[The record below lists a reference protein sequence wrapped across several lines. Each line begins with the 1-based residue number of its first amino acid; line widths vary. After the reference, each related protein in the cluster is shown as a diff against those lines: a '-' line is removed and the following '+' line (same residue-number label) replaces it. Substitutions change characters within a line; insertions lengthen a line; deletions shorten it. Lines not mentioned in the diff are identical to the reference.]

1 MNQLKIVV
9 DLFRK
14 SKTPHFDGV
23 KFSASI
29 DYTTDIKMLLTTML
43 DDNFNE
49 GSFDEI
55 EIDGCEIYDGNDLP
69 NSGTTLTYSFKVARR
84 SAERFYASKRE
95 FIEINT
101 LRKGVMPK
109 NYYIAESDF
118 YSYDAQKPDYIMTI
132 EKICQLISCLSNI
145 AHFHDTKSDRN
156 TSFYRLVFVLHSE
169 SKSTTAVIE
178 TNLTEEVLD
187 IEDLNIN
194 LIANLSKS
202 DASKDNHYLE
212 KLNTFRNTLIEYIS
226 KTNGS
231 FINIIKNWNDINE
244 LYSNN
249 LAVYMSAFS
258 FHKTRKEIA
267 DAEIDYADK
276 ISKVVSEIANKA
288 LAIPVSLVAAI
299 SIFQMTGELVSIVAF
314 LGILLT
320 SIITYLV
327 AVSQKR
333 QLERIIHA
341 KDTLF
346 DTMMNRLSEEQN
358 ELKLRLQIAQI
369 ELNKN
374 EVFCIRVLD
383 LMRCL
388 SWMPTCVGI
397 LALLINDV
405 LI

>member
-1 MNQLKIVV
+1 MNQLKFAV

-14 SKTPHFDGV
+14 SKTPNFDGV

-29 DYTTDIKMLLTTML
+29 DYTTEIKRLLTIML
-43 DDNFNE
+43 GDNFNE

-55 EIDGCEIYDGNDLP
+55 EIDGCDIYDVSELP
-69 NSGTTLTYSFKVARR
+69 DSGTTLKYSFKVARR
-84 SAERFYASKRE
+84 SADRFYVSKAE
-95 FIEINT
+95 FIKINT
-101 LRKGVMPK
+101 LRKGVMPE
-109 NYYIAESDF
+109 NYYIAENDF
-118 YSYDAQKPDYIMTI
+118 YSYDAKKPDYINTV
-132 EKICQLISCLSNI
+132 EKVCQLISCLSKI

-156 TSFYRLVFVLHSE
+156 ISFYRLVFVLHSE

-178 TNLTEEVLD
+178 TNLTEEILD
-187 IEDLNIN
+187 IKDLNIS
-194 LIANLSKS
+194 LISTLSKL

-212 KLNTFRNTLIEYIS
+212 KLNTFRNTLIEYVS
-226 KTNGS
+226 NTNSS
-231 FINIIKNWNDINE
+231 FTDIIKNWNNINE

-276 ISKVVSEIANKA
+276 ISKVVSEITNKA

-299 SIFQMTGELVSIVAF
+299 SIFQMTGKSVSIVAF

-327 AVSQKR
+327 AASQKR

-341 KDTLF
+341 KNTLF

-358 ELKLRLQIAQI
+358 DLKSRLNVAQK

-374 EVFCIRVLD
+374 EVFCTRVLD

-397 LALLINDV
+397 LALLINN
-405 LI
+405 LPT